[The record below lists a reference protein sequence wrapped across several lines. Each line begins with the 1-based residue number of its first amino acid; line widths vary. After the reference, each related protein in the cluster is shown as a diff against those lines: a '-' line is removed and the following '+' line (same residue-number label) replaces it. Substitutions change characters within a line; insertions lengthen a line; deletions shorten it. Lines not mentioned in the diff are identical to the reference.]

1 MDAEKRLRED
11 RSPFRSID
19 SASTKGNTVFPLSQ
33 YCYQTQGTPKGPFHP
48 VARATP
54 YPEVTEQFCRL
65 PSHAFSCLTR
75 GCSPWRPA
83 AVVGTDENQ
92 SCVSPRDFSRLVSR
106 TSDNAWLAL
115 VGRGTASEDTRNRR
129 PPEGGVLS
137 LQSTVPL
144 SG

>member
-1 MDAEKRLRED
+1 MHLLKSKKELPNGGSQAFAIRTSKRG
-11 RSPFRSID
+11 
-19 SASTKGNTVFPLSQ
+19 SAGSNPEGGTHCSQTIQRQTKSNTVFPLSQ
-33 YCYQTQGTPKGPFHP
+33 YCYQTQGTPKGPVHP

-106 TSDNAWLAL
+106 TSDNAW
-115 VGRGTASEDTRNRR
+115 
-129 PPEGGVLS
+129 
-137 LQSTVPL
+137 
-144 SG
+144 